1 MAQNFVE
8 EWVSDGLVGDD
19 EFLLGT
25 ATAAHF
31 LSLVVPE
38 SKSLFTRL
46 IIRLFQL
53 VFLAEIVFFSHNKSA
68 NSIFQPAYQPN
79 RMGPKSAE
87 TTGKWEHKIVLL
99 FYCL

>member
-1 MAQNFVE
+1 LHSGIGDEFEYLNKAE

-38 SKSLFTRL
+38 SKS
-46 IIRLFQL
+46 
-53 VFLAEIVFFSHNKSA
+53 
-68 NSIFQPAYQPN
+68 
-79 RMGPKSAE
+79 AE
-87 TTGKWEHKIVLL
+87 TTGNTR
-99 FYCL
+99 